1 MGPDRDRSLDLKS
14 DTHLQPDASPT
25 ALRGPAHLKT
35 EVRNEKSEDYLQR
48 VVKIWNFGRLTPI
61 QSAQLQGV
69 LRNTIWG
76 FDPLSHKPTRSVIES
91 GKKSKFWSFDLV
103 NLKPAC
109 SATESSKKSK

>member
-14 DTHLQPDASPT
+14 GTHLQPDASPI
-25 ALRGPAHLKT
+25 ALRGPAHLKA
-35 EVRNEKSEDYLQR
+35 EVRNEKSVDYLQR
-48 VVKIWNFGRLTPI
+48 VVKI
-61 QSAQLQGV
+61 QGV